1 MITETPSV
9 NQLSQVI
16 SQAAAP
22 AFLLGAL
29 AAFIAVLISR
39 LNRII
44 DRTIVLNG
52 IPAEDTVRSRLKA
65 DLPRMMWRAT
75 LVNRAILW
83 AVIGSIAVTVLVIVA
98 FASAFFEVRH
108 ERGVAVLFMTSL
120 GAFTFSLI
128 DFARE
133 VRIAVSELD
142 HHA

>member
-1 MITETPSV
+1 MITETPNV

-29 AAFIAVLISR
+29 AAFISVLISR

-52 IPAEDTVRSRLKA
+52 IPPEDTVRSRLKA
-65 DLPRMMWRAT
+65 DLPRLMWRAT

-83 AVIGSIAVTVLVIVA
+83 AVIGSIAVAVLVIVA
-98 FASAFFEVRH
+98 FASAFFQIQHEV
-108 ERGVAVLFMTSL
+108 GVAVLFMISL
-120 GAFTFSLI
+120 VAFTVSLI

>member
-29 AAFIAVLISR
+29 AAFISVLISR

-44 DRTIVLNG
+44 DRTIMLNG
-52 IPAEDTVRSRLKA
+52 IPEEDTVRSRLKA

-83 AVIGSIAVTVLVIVA
+83 AVIGSIAVAVLVIVA
-98 FASAFFEVRH
+98 FASAFFEIQH
-108 ERGVAVLFMTSL
+108 ERGVAVLFMISL
-120 GAFTFSLI
+120 GAFTISLI